1 MNAQL
6 PRGLYGITDPHLLPG
21 DMLFIGVESALR
33 GGCRIIQYRD
43 KLNLSEVCLENAKQL
58 KALCDQYKACFI
70 INDDLDL
77 ALACNADGLHI
88 GKSDAT
94 LRSARDSLGNDKII
108 GITCHSDLN
117 YAREGIHSGASY
129 CAFGR
134 FFDSKTKPGA
144 PPCDMATLKQAL
156 SFDSPVVAIGGIDV
170 DNISRFR
177 DTPPHNIAVINS
189 LFAADDIEQSAR
201 KLSAAFDH
209 LYTT

>member
-1 MNAQL
+1 MSAQL
-6 PRGLYGITDPHLLPG
+6 PQGLYGITDPSLLPG
-21 DMLFIGVESALR
+21 ENLFRGVESALR

-43 KLNLSEVCLENAKQL
+43 KQNPFNTCLENAKRL
-58 KALCDQYKACFI
+58 KDLCDAYKACFI
-70 INDDLDL
+70 INDNLKL
-77 ALACNADGLHI
+77 ALSCDADGLHI

-94 LRSARDSLGNDKII
+94 LLSARKSLGDDKII

-117 YAREGIHSGASY
+117 YAREGIQSGATY

-134 FFDSKTKPGA
+134 FFDSNTKPDA

-156 SFDSPVVAIGGIDV
+156 SLTVPVVAIGGIDV

-189 LFAADDIEQSAR
+189 LFASDDIEQTAQ
-201 KLSAAFDH
+201 KLAAAFTH
-209 LYTT
+209 LYTF